1 VGPIAATPN
10 STPMAQI
17 RRGLSRHP
25 DPVLAAREL
34 ADQLYGPDTG
44 AVIFFCSAAY
54 DLERL
59 ECALADRFAGTQV
72 LGCTTAGEIS
82 LDGYTQRALVGMSF
96 PRSEFL
102 VVADR
107 CEHLATRSLLSVC
120 ATVGALLKRLRTQ
133 APGAKA
139 GNTFAVLLIDG
150 LAGLEEPI
158 LSAIVRELGDIPLV
172 GGSAGDNLRFKETV
186 VFHEDTFYAESAV
199 LALVHTERP
208 FEVFKTQHIR
218 SLDTKMVITE
228 ADPVR
233 RVVTEIN
240 AEPAS
245 IEYARLAGAG
255 IEPLAPMQLATHPL
269 TVRVGGD
276 DYVRSIRSVNEDS
289 SLTFYCAIDEG
300 IVLSAGTGVDL
311 IRDLDRLFARI
322 ENAVGPPAAV
332 LGFDCIFRR
341 LELQTRGMERRVSGM
356 LAANNVVGFS
366 TYGEQFQAMHLNQT
380 FSGIAFGSD
389 LRR

>member
-1 VGPIAATPN
+1 MP
-10 STPMAQI
+10 QI
-17 RRGLSRHP
+17 RRGVSRNR
-25 DPVLAAREL
+25 DAVLAAQEL
-34 ADQLYGPDTG
+34 ADQVCEPDTG
-44 AVIFFCSAAY
+44 AVVFFCSARF

-59 ECALADRFAGTQV
+59 QTALADRFGEAQL

-82 LDGYTQRALVGMSF
+82 LDGYTEGALVGMSF
-96 PRSEFL
+96 PRAEFT
-102 VVADR
+102 VVSDYCDR
-107 CEHLATRSLLSVC
+107 LSTSSLLRVC
-120 ATVGALLKRLRTQ
+120 STVDGLLKRLRLR
-133 APGAKA
+133 APGANA
-139 GNTFAVLLIDG
+139 TNTFALLLIDG
-150 LAGLEEPI
+150 LAGIEEPV
-158 LSAIVRELGDIPLV
+158 LSAIVRALGDIPIV
-172 GGSAGDNLRFKETV
+172 GGSAGDNLRFRETV
-186 VFHEDTFYAESAV
+186 VFHGSAFYTESAV

-245 IEYARLAGAG
+245 VEYARLSGAG
-255 IEPLAPMQLATHPL
+255 TQPLAAMQLATHPL

-276 DYVRSIRSVNEDS
+276 DYVRSIRNVNEDG

-300 IVLSAGTGVDL
+300 VVLSAGAASDMVTDL
-311 IRDLDRLFARI
+311 NRLFARI
-322 ENAVGPPAAV
+322 ERAVGPPAAI

-341 LELQTRGMERRVSGM
+341 LELETRGMRHRVSEL

-380 FSGIAFGSD
+380 FSGIAFGEEP
-389 LRR
+389 RR

>member
-1 VGPIAATPN
+1 MP
-10 STPMAQI
+10 QI
-17 RRGLSRHP
+17 RRGLSRNP
-25 DPVLAAREL
+25 DPVVAAQEL
-34 ADQLYGPDTG
+34 AEQLSGSDTG
-44 AVIFFCSAAY
+44 AVIFFCSASY

-59 ECALADRFAGTQV
+59 EAALADRFAGTHV

-82 LDGYTQRALVGMSF
+82 LDGYTERALVGMSL
-96 PRSEFL
+96 PRSQFT
-102 VVADR
+102 VVSDR
-107 CEHLATRSLLSVC
+107 CEHLTTRSLLSVC
-120 ATVGALLKRLRTQ
+120 ATVGGLLKRLRAK
-133 APGAKA
+133 APGVKA
-139 GNTFAVLLIDG
+139 SNTFAVLLIDG

-186 VFHEDTFYAESAV
+186 VFHEDAFFTESAV

-208 FEVFKTQHIR
+208 FEIFKTQHIR

-233 RVVTEIN
+233 RIVTEIN

-245 IEYARLAGAG
+245 VEYARLSGAG
-255 IEPLAPMQLATHPL
+255 IEPFAPMQLATHPL

-300 IVLSAGTGVDL
+300 IVLSAGTGIDIV
-311 IRDLDRLFARI
+311 RDLHQLFARI
-322 ENAVGPPAAV
+322 ERAVGPPAAV

-341 LELQTRGMERRVSGM
+341 LELQTRGMERHVSGM

-380 FSGIAFGSD
+380 FSGIAFGGTAK
-389 LRR
+389 R

>member
-1 VGPIAATPN
+1 
-10 STPMAQI
+10 MAPI
-17 RRGLSRHP
+17 RRGLTRNR
-25 DPVLAAREL
+25 DPVCAAQEL
-34 ADQLYGPDTG
+34 AEQLYEPDTG
-44 AVIFFCSAAY
+44 AVVFFCSAAY

-59 ECALADRFAGTQV
+59 ESALADRFAGTQV

-82 LDGYTQRALVGMSF
+82 RTGYTDGALVGMSF
-96 PRSEFL
+96 PGSDFT
-102 VVADR
+102 VVSGR
-107 CEHLATRSLLSVC
+107 CEHLTNASLLEIYT
-120 ATVGALLKRLRTQ
+120 TVDALLKRLRVR
-133 APGAKA
+133 APGANA
-139 GNTFAVLLIDG
+139 GNTFALLLIDG
-150 LAGLEEPI
+150 LGGTEEPV
-158 LSAIVRELGDIPLV
+158 LSAIARALGDIPLV

-186 VFHEDTFYAESAV
+186 VFHEDAFFAESAV
-199 LALVHTERP
+199 LALLHTERP

-218 SLDTKMVITE
+218 SLDTKMVITA

-245 IEYARLAGAG
+245 FEYARLSGAG
-255 IEPLAPMQLATHPL
+255 SEPLAPMQLATHPL

-276 DYVRSIRSVNEDS
+276 DYVRSIRNVNADH

-300 IVLSAGTGVDL
+300 LVLSAAAGTDM
-311 IRDLDRLFARI
+311 IDDLDRLFARI
-322 ENAVGPPAAV
+322 GRAVGTPDAV

-341 LELQTRGMERRVSGM
+341 LELQARGLERRVSRL

-380 FSGIAFGSD
+380 FSGIAFGGGA
-389 LRR
+389 RR

>member
-1 VGPIAATPN
+1 MT
-10 STPMAQI
+10 SI
-17 RRGLSRHP
+17 RRGLTRNR
-25 DPVLAAREL
+25 DPVLAAQEL
-34 ADQLYGPDTG
+34 AEQLYEPETG

-59 ECALADRFAGTQV
+59 ESALADRFAGTQI

-82 LDGYTQRALVGMSF
+82 LDGYTDRALVGMSF
-96 PRSEFL
+96 PRSDF
-102 VVADR
+102 VVVSDH
-107 CEHLATRSLLSVC
+107 CEQLATGSLLRVC
-120 ATVGALLKRLRTQ
+120 ATVDGLLKRLRIA
-133 APGAKA
+133 APHADA
-139 GNTFAVLLIDG
+139 TNTFALLLIDG
-150 LAGLEEPI
+150 LSGSEEPV
-158 LSAIVRELGDIPLV
+158 LSAIMRELGDIPLV
-172 GGSAGDNLRFKETV
+172 GGSAGDNLRFRETV
-186 VFHEDTFYAESAV
+186 VFHEDAFHAQGAV
-199 LALVHTERP
+199 LALVHTDWP

-228 ADPVR
+228 ADPAR
-233 RVVTEIN
+233 RLVTEIN

-245 IEYARLAGAG
+245 VEYARLSGAGA
-255 IEPLAPMQLATHPL
+255 EPLAPMQLATHPL

-276 DYVRSIRSVNEDS
+276 DYVRSIRSVNDDG

-300 IVLSAGTGVDL
+300 LVLSAGTGTDM

-322 ENAVGPPAAV
+322 ERRVGKPSAV

-341 LELQTRGMERRVSGM
+341 LELQTRGVEHRVSQL

-380 FSGIAFGSD
+380 FSGIAFGSEPAQ
-389 LRR
+389 